1 MTVLPTPPSSALS
14 PSAPALPRVGRLSEY
29 VQRVIEVSEK
39 LSLIYGSLWFRG
51 VSSMTHSLV
60 PSLTRR
66 GITHEGS
73 LIEDFRVT
81 LPAYSSKIPNDP
93 WELYGLMQHH
103 GLPTRL
109 LDWTKSPLAALFF
122 ALDFDEETAEETQ
135 VPVVWALDPVALNSH
150 FHGQRM
156 IYVPR
161 LNPALSEEGRLVTS
175 YLPLNLQPQTTSSWP
190 PIPSGPIA
198 IEPPYT
204 NPRLLAQ
211 QGCFTVHGS
220 NPLGVETHFAM
231 APELIAIEID
241 PNMTNVL
248 RAELEQLGF
257 RAEWLY
263 QDLDRVA
270 KRIAAERTPQ
280 VVAPTLPPPP
290 APAP

>member
-1 MTVLPTPPSSALS
+1 MIDPLTHPVVDSACAPTPAS
-14 PSAPALPRVGRLSEY
+14 RIGRLSEY
-29 VQRVIEVSEK
+29 VQKVIEVSEA
-39 LSLIYGSLWFRG
+39 LSLAYGSLWFRG
-51 VSSMTHSLV
+51 VSSRTHSLV
-60 PSLTRR
+60 PGLTRR
-66 GITHEGS
+66 GIVHEAS

-81 LPAYSSKIPNDP
+81 LPAYSSRIPVEP

-122 ALDFDEETAEETQ
+122 ALDFDEGTVNESQ
-135 VPVVWALDPVALNSH
+135 VPTVWALDPVALNEF

-175 YLPLNLQPQTTSSWP
+175 YLPVNLQPQTSSFWP
-190 PIPSGPIA
+190 PIPSGPVA
-198 IEPPYT
+198 IEPPFT

-220 NPLGVETHFAM
+220 NPLGIETHFALK
-231 APELIAIEID
+231 PELVAIEID
-241 PNMTNVL
+241 PSMTQVL

-257 RAEWLY
+257 RGEWLY

-270 KRIAAERTPQ
+270 KRITAERTP
-280 VVAPTLPPPP
+280 VPG
-290 APAP
+290 